1 MSQMEQSQGQV
12 LHHQLGSQLLELQ
25 SRLLSELDLMKGYQ
39 SRLPKDSDS
48 EWVDW
53 KVEKLELGLEKV
65 QDSLSRLK
73 FLEAEARSLE
83 SVLLSD

>member
-1 MSQMEQSQGQV
+1 MEQVQGQV
-12 LHHQLGSQLLELQ
+12 LHHQLGAQLLELQ

-39 SRLPKDSDS
+39 LRLPKDSDS

-53 KVEKLELGLEKV
+53 KVAKLESGLEKV

>member
-1 MSQMEQSQGQV
+1 
-12 LHHQLGSQLLELQ
+12 
-25 SRLLSELDLMKGYQ
+25 
-39 SRLPKDSDS
+39 LPKDSDS

-53 KVEKLELGLEKV
+53 KVQKLESGLEKV

-73 FLEAEARSLE
+73 YLEIEARSLE

>member
-1 MSQMEQSQGQV
+1 MSQIEQSQNQV

-25 SRLLSELDLMKGYQ
+25 SRLLSELDLMQGYL

-48 EWVDW
+48 EWVEW
-53 KVEKLELGLEKV
+53 KVAKLESGLLQV

>member
-1 MSQMEQSQGQV
+1 
-12 LHHQLGSQLLELQ
+12 
-25 SRLLSELDLMKGYQ
+25 LLSELDLVKGYQ
-39 SRLPKDSDS
+39 SRLAKDSDS

-53 KVEKLELGLEKV
+53 KVQKLESSLEKV